1 MKVVAFNGSPK
12 KEGNTYHAIRLVA
25 EQLEKEGI
33 EVEIVHVG
41 NKTLNGC
48 LACGYCSENN
58 DGTCAITIDNVNV
71 WIEKMAEAEGILLGS
86 PVYFAAVAGTM
97 KSFLDRAFLVAG
109 QKGFLRHKVGAAVV
123 AVRRSGGI
131 PTFNQLNNY
140 LNFCEM
146 ILPTSNYWNV
156 IHGMLPGEVT
166 LDEEG
171 VQIMET
177 LGVNMAYVMKS
188 LNNSVVDKPGKIDKV
203 FTNFIR

>member
-12 KEGNTYHAIRLVA
+12 KDGNTYHAIKIVA
-25 EQLEKEGI
+25 EQLENDGI
-33 EVEIVHVG
+33 EVEVIHVG

-58 DGTCAITIDNVNV
+58 NGTCAITIDDVNQWV
-71 WIEKMAEAEGILLGS
+71 DKMAEADGVLLGS
-86 PVYFAAVAGTM
+86 PVYFSGIAGTM
-97 KSFLDRAFLVAG
+97 KSFLDRAFLVAS
-109 QKGFLRHKVGAAVV
+109 QKGVLRHKVGAAVV

-140 LNFCEM
+140 LNFSEM
-146 ILPTSNYWNV
+146 ILATSNYWNV
-156 IHGMLPGEVT
+156 IHGMLPGEVAS
-166 LDEEG
+166 DEEG

-177 LGVNMAYVMKS
+177 LGVNMAYVLKCV
-188 LNNSVVDKPGKIDKV
+188 NSSGVEKPEKVDKV